1 MNLTSKRHLPYQLP
15 SKKNRGIQWAI
26 LGVLL
31 FEIGAFIFFYIDN
44 ETNNPIRLITDFHHI
59 VNLLG
64 EMMPPN
70 LELLFGS
77 WDIWLNM
84 GETFSMAFLGTM
96 WGAVLAFMLCFM
108 AARNTSPNAFITHAA
123 RTALQVLRVAPDYA
137 IMLII
142 VIAVGFGPFA
152 GTLAITV
159 GSTGMFG
166 KFFAD
171 AVEHIDNKEYEGVLT
186 VGSDWYQKV
195 RYGVL
200 PQVLP
205 SFVANLCFF
214 FEINLGAAIAL
225 GVFGGG
231 GLGFHLNIAQ
241 DSLNYRDMF
250 AYLIVILLMRIVIE
264 KFSDKARTLIF
275 RDGSLLR

>member
-1 MNLTSKRHLPYQLP
+1 MSKTSATALPYDHP
-15 SKKNRGIQWAI
+15 SRKNK
-26 LGVLL
+26 VLL
-31 FEIGAFIFFYIDN
+31 YAIGGIILFEFLAFLFFYLKN
-44 ETNNPIRLITDFHHI
+44 SNNNPFRLITDFHH
-59 VNLLG
+59 VLNLIP

-70 LELLFGS
+70 FHLLFGS
-77 WDIWLNM
+77 WDLWLNM
-84 GETFSMAFLGTM
+84 TETLSMAFLGTLF
-96 WGAVLAFMLCFM
+96 GGILAFFLCFM
-108 AARNTSPNAFITHAA
+108 AAKNTAPLPFLYPLA
-123 RTALQVLRVAPDYA
+123 RTTLAILRVAPDYA

-152 GTLAITV
+152 GTLAIIV

-171 AVEHIDNKEYEGVLT
+171 AVEHTEKGEIEGVST
-186 VGSDWYQKV
+186 VGADWFQSI
-195 RYGVL
+195 RYGIL

-205 SFVANLCFF
+205 SFVANMCFF

-231 GLGFHLNIAQ
+231 GLGFHLNIAN

-250 AYLIVILLMRIVIE
+250 AYLIVILLMRISTEWI
-264 KFSDKARTLIF
+264 SDKGRNFIF
-275 RDGSLLR
+275 KEGALLR

>member
-1 MNLTSKRHLPYQLP
+1 MNTFAKRPGAYKNP
-15 SKKNRGIQWAI
+15 SIKNRMIQGAFVGIA
-26 LGVLL
+26 L
-31 FEIGAFIFFYIDN
+31 FEVAAFVFFYLDN
-44 ETNNPIRLITDFHHI
+44 ETNNPVRLFTDFHHI
-59 VNLLG
+59 INLIA

-70 LELLFGS
+70 LSLLFGS
-77 WDIWLNM
+77 WEIWLNM
-84 GETFSMAFLGTM
+84 SETFSMAFLGTL
-96 WGAVLAFMLCFM
+96 GGGILAFVLCFL
-108 AARNTSPNAFITHAA
+108 AARNTAPHPALPLAA
-123 RTALQVLRVAPDYA
+123 RTALQILRVAPDYA

-171 AVEHIDNKEYEGVLT
+171 AVEHIDKKEYEGIET
-186 VGSDWYQKV
+186 VGSDWFQRL

-205 SFVANLCFF
+205 SFVANMCFF

-250 AYLIVILLMRIVIE
+250 AYLIVILIMRIVIE
-264 KFSDKARTLIF
+264 KLSDKGRTLIF
-275 RDGSLLR
+275 KEGSLLR